1 MGIWAILGCEK
12 FVGGLVSGPYCV
24 VDVLNFD
31 QKFDWVQIA
40 TEGDDDAILGG
51 GSGTVVVP
59 KPGMSLEP

>member
-1 MGIWAILGCEK
+1 M
-12 FVGGLVSGPYCV
+12 GGLVSGPYCV